1 MPLKRPAKRI
11 NARQWKP
18 PSQAARVTFAK
29 IAGGKHTRLGGTTHG
44 DVFVGRLHFK
54 DGSTS
59 RVAIKVFREHHKL
72 TDAKARQYQQVID
85 ELKGARFRI
94 PKMGMMKMPNGEWVQ
109 VSQLFGSTVKGS
121 KIVDKS
127 WFKIPTEKGR
137 REAMRKLTKLAN
149 LGYKPVW
156 DLIEPFKKVSSGIIP
171 IDIDLLVEFGKIP
184 VEERAVE
191 LKRMASRLTKGNTP
205 KEIVAGLEE
214 YRELMAMVKK
224 MATPELCKAITEHKG
239 ILT

>member
-1 MPLKRPAKRI
+1 MPLKRPAKSIRT
-11 NARQWKP
+11 RVWKSP
-18 PSQAARVTFAK
+18 EQAARVAFAK
-29 IAGGKHTRLGGTTHG
+29 RADGKHTRLGGTTHG

-85 ELKGARFRI
+85 ELRGARFRI
-94 PKMGMMKMPNGEWVQ
+94 PKMGMVKMPSGEWVQ
-109 VSQLFGSTVKGS
+109 VSQLFGSTAKGS

-127 WFKIPTEKGR
+127 WFKIPTKRGR
-137 REAMRKLTKLAN
+137 HETIRKLTKLAN

-156 DLIEPFKKVSSGIIP
+156 DLIEPFRETTRGIIP
-171 IDIDLLVEFGKIP
+171 IDIDLLVEYGKIP
-184 VEERAVE
+184 VKERAIE
-191 LKRMASRLTKGNTP
+191 LKRMASRLTEGNTP
-205 KEIVAGLEE
+205 KEIVEGLKE